1 MKKIILTV
9 IIFLSTISLYSQ
21 SDSLL
26 KKYDLNRLY
35 TLIVNNFSIYYSE
48 LLTKNQ
54 YGLDGE
60 TVFFEINLQ
69 DNKVKDVQ
77 IWHKEGRYLYD
88 IAQKIAAK
96 IMEEWKPV
104 YKFPQTILWPFCVKM
119 STNNPQRETVRGIL
133 VKDWNIYFS
142 DEIIDK
148 IKSFE
153 TEHFLVM
160 PSPFIIVGSL

>member
-1 MKKIILTV
+1 MKRIT
-9 IIFLSTISLYSQ
+9 LSFFIVLISLSSYSQ
-21 SDSLL
+21 SDSVLM
-26 KKYDLNRLY
+26 KFDLNRLY

-48 LLTKNQ
+48 LPTKNL

-60 TVFFEINLQ
+60 TAFFEINLQ

-96 IMEEWKPV
+96 IVEEWKPV
-104 YKFPQTILWPFCVKM
+104 YKFPQTILWPLCVKM
-119 STNNPQRETVRGIL
+119 STSDPKRERVRGIL
-133 VKDWNIYFS
+133 VKDWNIYLS

-153 TEHFLVM
+153 TEHFLIM

>member
-1 MKKIILTV
+1 MKRTT
-9 IIFLSTISLYSQ
+9 LSFFIVLISLSSYSQ
-21 SDSLL
+21 SDSVLM
-26 KKYDLNRLY
+26 KYDLNRLY
-35 TLIVNNFSIYYSE
+35 TLAVNNFISFYSE
-48 LLTKNQ
+48 LPGAIL
-54 YGLDGE
+54 YSPDGE

-96 IMEEWKPV
+96 IVEEWKPV

-142 DEIIDK
+142 DEIINK
-148 IKSFE
+148 IKPFR
-153 TEHFLVM
+153 TEHFLVIET
-160 PSPFIIVGSL
+160 PFIIAGSH